1 MMKVERFK
9 LPEQVSKKYPTKS
22 LLYRRAKMLK
32 EESLSRSK
40 IFEKHKLYIGSYSE
54 VKEISKIPISKM
66 RKDELESYVYRSSYV
81 LSKKESTFTNAYK
94 SDSERIA
101 SLKRD
106 WGVSLSHK
114 EFKDFYNFM
123 NEVKERSSIAY
134 DSAMA
139 VEMHI
144 KVLNGE
150 IEKKTAVNELLREFR
165 KYERQHKNVKR
176 S

>member
-9 LPEQVSKKYPTKS
+9 LPEQVSKKYSTKS

-40 IFEKHKLYIGSYSE
+40 IFEKHKYYTGAYREL
-54 VKEISKIPISKM
+54 KEISKIPISKM
-66 RKDELESYVYRSSYV
+66 RKDELERYVYRSSYV

-94 SDSERIA
+94 SDSKRIA
-101 SLKRD
+101 FLKRAY
-106 WGVSLSHK
+106 GVSLTHK
-114 EFKDFYNFM
+114 EFIDFYTFM

-134 DSAMA
+134 DSSRA
-139 VEMHI
+139 VEMYI
-144 KVLNGE
+144 KVQNSE
-150 IEKKTAVNELLREFR
+150 INKKTAVNELLREFR
-165 KYERQHKNVKR
+165 KYERQRKNIKR

>member
-1 MMKVERFK
+1 MKVERFK

-66 RKDELESYVYRSSYV
+66 RKDELERYVYRSSYV
-81 LSKKESTFTNAYK
+81 LSRKESTFTNAYRA
-94 SDSERIA
+94 DSERIA
-101 SLKRD
+101 SLKSD
-106 WGVSLSHK
+106 WGVSLTHQ
-114 EFKDFYNFM
+114 EFKDFYSFM
-123 NEVKERSSIAY
+123 NEIKESSSIAY

-139 VEMHI
+139 VEMYI
-144 KVLNGE
+144 KVINSE
-150 IEKKTAVNELLREFR
+150 FNKKTAVNELLREFR
-165 KYERQHKNVKR
+165 KYERQHKNIKR

>member
-66 RKDELESYVYRSSYV
+66 RKDELERYVYSLSYV

-94 SDSERIA
+94 ADSKRIS
-101 SLKRD
+101 SLKRAY
-106 WGVSLSHK
+106 GVSLTHK
-114 EFKDFYNFM
+114 EFIDFYTFM

-134 DSAMA
+134 DSSMSL
-139 VEMHI
+139 EMYI
-144 KVLNGE
+144 KVKNNE
-150 IEKKTAVNELLREFR
+150 IAKKTAVNELLREFR
-165 KYERQHKNVKR
+165 KYERRHKNVKR

>member
-1 MMKVERFK
+1 MKVERFK
-9 LPEQVSKKYPTKS
+9 LPEQVSKKYSTKS

-40 IFEKHKLYIGSYSE
+40 TFEKHKLYIGSYSE

-66 RKDELESYVYRSSYV
+66 RKDELERYVYRSSYV

-94 SDSERIA
+94 SDSKRIA
-101 SLKRD
+101 FLKRAY
-106 WGVSLSHK
+106 GVSLTHK
-114 EFKDFYNFM
+114 EFIDFYTFM

-134 DSAMA
+134 DSSRA
-139 VEMHI
+139 VEMYI
-144 KVLNGE
+144 KVQNSE
-150 IEKKTAVNELLREFR
+150 INKKTAVNELLREFR
-165 KYERQHKNVKR
+165 KYERQRKNIKR

>member
-1 MMKVERFK
+1 MKVERFK

-81 LSKKESTFTNAYK
+81 LSKKVQFVLQN
-94 SDSERIA
+94 
-101 SLKRD
+101 
-106 WGVSLSHK
+106 VS
-114 EFKDFYNFM
+114 F
-123 NEVKERSSIAY
+123 VSI
-134 DSAMA
+134 
-139 VEMHI
+139 
-144 KVLNGE
+144 
-150 IEKKTAVNELLREFR
+150 
-165 KYERQHKNVKR
+165 
-176 S
+176 